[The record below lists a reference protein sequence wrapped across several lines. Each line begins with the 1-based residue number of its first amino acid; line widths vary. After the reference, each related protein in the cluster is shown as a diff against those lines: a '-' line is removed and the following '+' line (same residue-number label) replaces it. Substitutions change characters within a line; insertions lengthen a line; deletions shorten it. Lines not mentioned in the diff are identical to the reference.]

1 MWIDSD
7 LKLTIK
13 HASTLIEFCRK
24 PYKFFIGYGLSM
36 VQNLNFDEVF
46 REAPETELHLVATEN
61 SGFLIL
67 PLGESPPP

>member
-36 VQNLNFDEVF
+36 VQKLNFDKVF
-46 REAPETELHLVATEN
+46 REAPETELHTW
-61 SGFLIL
+61 
-67 PLGESPPP
+67 